1 MTDPTTTNP
10 TDIDAAEAAKASQAV
25 GIADENAAYVN
36 ADETAAAPA
45 KDGDEA
51 EAHPS

>member
-1 MTDPTTTNP
+1 MADTTATNP
-10 TDIDAAEAAKASQAV
+10 TDIDPADVAKASEAA
-25 GIADENAAYVN
+25 GIADESAAYVN

-51 EAHPS
+51 QAHPS